1 MRSYSAGELSRA
13 VSGLITGDTDF
24 KFSFISI
31 DSRTIPFSSGSVF
44 FALSGKVRDG
54 HDYIEELMYKGVKCF
69 VVSGNYSPSIIL
81 PEVTLIRVKDTLQ
94 ALQDFAAFIR
104 SEYKGTL
111 IGITGSNGKTIVK
124 EWIYQVLRNIYP
136 IYRSPRSYNSQ
147 VGVPLS
153 LSLLENVYS
162 ISVIEAG
169 ISFPGEMANLQKMI
183 NPDIGIFTNIG
194 EAHQENFSGYREK
207 LEEKLMLFRKCKQL
221 IYCCDNDLIHETV
234 RKKLSSEVKLISWGF
249 SAKSDYK
256 IERITKKDNKT
267 SLKIFE
273 INKEFV
279 IPFTDDASIEN
290 AMHVLVFC
298 LSFNVPVE
306 ILTESLPK
314 LEAVEM
320 RLEILRGFNSC
331 TIISDSYNSDIRSV
345 QNSLDLLM
353 QQNHHSKKTVILS
366 DIFQSG
372 KTEFE
377 LYTDIAE
384 LIRSGNID
392 LFIGI
397 GQGIGANRYLFNK
410 ESLFYSDTESFIR
423 SGVWSTF
430 RNQAILVKGS
440 RLFEFERITHLL
452 QEKSHQTILE
462 INLTSLVSNYNAYR
476 SLLGPGTRIMA
487 MVKAFS
493 YGSGSFEIANKMQFL
508 KADYLA
514 VAFADEGVE
523 LRKNGIN
530 LPVMVM
536 NPDPLSFWTI
546 VEHKLEPEIYSPGI
560 LEAFIRFADR
570 NGLVRYPVHIKLDTG
585 MHRLGFDRNDM
596 PALLKQIPS
605 PFFDVISVF
614 SHLAAADEHIHDDFS
629 REQINCFKMMCEEI
643 RSINGKGFLMHLLNS
658 AGIVRFP
665 EASFDMVRLGIGL
678 YGIEIVD
685 KPGLKEVSTFKT
697 HISQIRIVNK
707 GETIGYNRK
716 GKADELVRIATV
728 PVGYADG
735 IPRKLGNGAGKFLV
749 NGHLAPIIGNVCMD
763 MCMLDITGIEAGE
776 GDEVIIFGP
785 GHSVNILAKAAETIP
800 YEILTGIPERVK
812 RVYLEE

>member
-24 KFSFISI
+24 KLSVISI

-44 FALSGKVRDG
+44 FALTGKTRDG
-54 HDYIEELMYKGVKCF
+54 HDYIEELMHKGVKCF
-69 VVSGNYSPSIIL
+69 VVSGTYSPSVIL
-81 PEVTLIRVKDTLQ
+81 PEVTLIKVKDTLQ

-162 ISVIEAG
+162 ITVIEAG

-207 LEEKLMLFRKCKQL
+207 LEEKLLLFKRCKQL
-221 IYCCDNDLIHETV
+221 IYCCDNDLIHETA
-234 RKKLSSEVKLISWGF
+234 REKLPPGVKLISWGF

-256 IERITKKDNKT
+256 IERISKKNHKT
-267 SLKIFE
+267 FLKIFE

-298 LSFNVPVE
+298 LSFNIPFE

-353 QQNHHSKKTVILS
+353 QQNQHSKRTVILS

-372 KTEFE
+372 KTEYE

-392 LFIGI
+392 QFIGI
-397 GQGIGANRYLFNK
+397 GQGIGANKSLFSK

-430 RNQAILVKGS
+430 RDQAILVKGS

-462 INLTSLVSNYNAYR
+462 INLTSLVSNYNTYR
-476 SLLGPGTRIMA
+476 SLLEPGTRIMA

-605 PFFDVISVF
+605 PFYDVISVY
-614 SHLAAADEHIHDDFS
+614 SHLAAADEHTHDDFT
-629 REQINCFKMMCEEI
+629 REQINCFKTMCEEI
-643 RSINGKGFLMHLLNS
+643 RIVNGKSFLMHLLNS

-665 EASFDMVRLGIGL
+665 EASYDMVRLGIGL

-685 KPGLKEVSTFKT
+685 KQGLKEVSTFKT

-749 NGHLAPIIGNVCMD
+749 NGHLAAIIGNVCMD
-763 MCMLDITGIEAGE
+763 MCMLDITGIDAGE